1 MCRSLDSFLG
11 SWWRRRSIGGEL
23 GGELEAADEKG
34 SSPPELHSA
43 APSDQHTGE
52 ELLESD
58 SLMAAD
64 EPEQLSWRASYA
76 VGATPSPEVP
86 RSRRK
91 AHGVWMDLDDD

>member
-1 MCRSLDSFLG
+1 MLSLITECLTHLA
-11 SWWRRRSIGGEL
+11 RRPRKVMARR
-23 GGELEAADEKG
+23 AARK
-34 SSPPELHSA
+34 A
-43 APSDQHTGE
+43 
-52 ELLESD
+52 